1 MALTSYDD
9 LQTGIANWLA
19 RSDLTPFIPDFITLF
34 EAVAAR
40 KMKVRP
46 EQVRVTLTP
55 VAGSVALPADYLSWI
70 RLTWTGS
77 PKRDLEYAHPSY
89 IQEHY
94 PDSPSANPNFF
105 TIEGSTITVAP
116 SDNTALDFLYNQK
129 TAAVS
134 GALNWLWTN
143 HPDIYLAG
151 AMFEAAKF
159 TKDPDAIQ
167 LWKPQRD
174 EIFGE
179 IELMDFK
186 AAGSLAIRVEGR
198 NP

>member
-1 MALTSYDD
+1 MAFTTYAD
-9 LQTGIANWLA
+9 LQTDIASWLA
-19 RSDLTPFIPDFITLF
+19 RDDLTDNIPDFITLF

-40 KMKVRP
+40 KMKVRLQ
-46 EQVRVTLTP
+46 QVRVTLTP
-55 VAGSVALPADYLSWI
+55 SSGSVALPSDYLSWI

-77 PKRDLEYAHPSY
+77 LRRDLQYAHPSY

-94 PDSPSANPNFF
+94 PDNPSANPNYF

-116 SDNTALDFLYNQK
+116 SDDTALDFLYNQK

-134 GALNWLWTN
+134 TALNWIWTN
-143 HPDIYLAG
+143 HPDLYLAG

-179 IELMDFK
+179 IQLMDFK
-186 AAGSLAIRVEGR
+186 AAGTLAISVEG
-198 NP
+198 PTP